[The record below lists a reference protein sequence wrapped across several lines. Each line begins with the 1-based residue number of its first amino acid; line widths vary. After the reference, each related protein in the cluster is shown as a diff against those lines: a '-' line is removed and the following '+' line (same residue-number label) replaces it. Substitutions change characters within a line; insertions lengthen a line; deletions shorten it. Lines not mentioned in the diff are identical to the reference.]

1 METLI
6 YKSSITVHILC
17 GILSLASGLV
27 AMIANKGGKIH
38 NRAGVVFYW
47 SMFMIFVTTTIFFIL
62 YPTNLK
68 YQFFLGI
75 GIVSFYPNWSGK
87 RMLSMKKGPGSR
99 TVVPTLIDKVAAYL
113 IGISGVCMLA
123 YGVYLTQ
130 NPPKNFAGLNI
141 LFFVFGTVS
150 LANAYGDL
158 KVYLGFVKA
167 EKMHWFFAHAGKMM
181 GAYSAAITAFCVNI
195 VPRFFPENTPFFVFI
210 IMWTAPGVIIGILS
224 ARIIKKYKVKF
235 KIEEKPSIFS
245 KMKLGYT
252 KKELA

>member
-6 YKSSITVHILC
+6 YKSSIAVHVLC

-27 AMIANKGGKIH
+27 AMTANKGGKVH
-38 NRAGVVFYW
+38 NRAGLVFYW

-62 YPTNLK
+62 YPSNLK

-87 RMLSMKKGPGSR
+87 RMLSMKKGIQ
-99 TVVPTLIDKVAAYL
+99 PTMIDKIGAYL
-113 IGISGVCMLA
+113 IGISGICMLA

-130 NPPKNFAGLNI
+130 TPPKNFAGLNI

-224 ARIIKKYKVKF
+224 ARIIKKYQVKF
-235 KIEEKPSIFS
+235 KIEEKPSIFA
-245 KMKLGYT
+245 KIKQLFA
-252 KKELA
+252 KKELV

>member
-6 YKSSITVHILC
+6 YKSSIAVHVFC

-27 AMIANKGGKIH
+27 AMIANKGGKVH
-38 NRAGVVFYW
+38 NRAGIVFYW
-47 SMFMIFVTTTIFFIL
+47 SMFMIFVTTMLFFIL

-75 GIVSFYPNWSGK
+75 GIISFYPNWSGK
-87 RMLSMKKGPGSR
+87 RMLSMKKG
-99 TVVPTLIDKVAAYL
+99 VIPTIIDKIAAWL
-113 IGISGVCMLA
+113 VGVSGVCMLT
-123 YGVYLTQ
+123 YGAYLTI
-130 NPPKNFAGLNI
+130 NPPQDFGGLNI

-150 LANAYGDL
+150 LSNAYGDL

-195 VPRFFPENTPFFVFI
+195 VPRFLPENTPSFVFI
-210 IMWTAPGVIIGILS
+210 ITWTAPGVIIGIVS
-224 ARIIKKYKVKF
+224 ARIIKKYKTKF
-235 KIEEKPSIFS
+235 KIEAKPSLSAKIKQLFA
-245 KMKLGYT
+245 KKKL
-252 KKELA
+252 A